1 MLFGIGC
8 VRTPSGGWSKPRNA
22 SQWLT
27 VSSAISYSNTPLL
40 HHSNSGAL
48 IFGAIHGKSW
58 QVGRELQLSGGE
70 ITILKGIGL
79 TGTAVAGKFLLD
91 RMEEVEAGE
100 FIDTLDGLL
109 AMGYILASKVNIRT
123 LEDVEKASFRVNPS
137 YAHDLK
143 DALDPNR
150 RREQEKQ
157 RRRRRG

>member
-1 MLFGIGC
+1 
-8 VRTPSGGWSKPRNA
+8 
-22 SQWLT
+22 
-27 VSSAISYSNTPLL
+27 
-40 HHSNSGAL
+40 
-48 IFGAIHGKSW
+48 
-58 QVGRELQLSGGE
+58 VGREIQLSGGE
-70 ITILKGIGL
+70 ITILKAIGL
-79 TGTAVAGKFLLD
+79 TGTALSGKFLLD

-109 AMGYILASKVNIRT
+109 AMGYLLASKVNIRT

-150 RREQEKQ
+150 RREADKQ